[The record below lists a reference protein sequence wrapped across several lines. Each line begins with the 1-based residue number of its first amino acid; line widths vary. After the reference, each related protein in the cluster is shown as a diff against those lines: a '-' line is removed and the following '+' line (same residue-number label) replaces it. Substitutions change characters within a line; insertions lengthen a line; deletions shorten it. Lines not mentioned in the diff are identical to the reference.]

1 MSTNRSLPRTPL
13 ALAVLSLLF
22 ERPMHPYEM
31 KAKMQER
38 GHDRVIRVR
47 GASVYDTVE
56 RLHRLGFIEPQE
68 TSREGRRPERTV
80 YALTEAGADEL
91 KSWMR
96 ELVGRPV
103 WDYPQ
108 FGAALAFMMVLQS
121 QQEAISLLR
130 GRALALEAEIAFG
143 ESLLR
148 GSVEH
153 EVPRIFLI
161 EEEYGLTIRRAELQF
176 VRGLIRDLE
185 EGGLWPDEATLKAI
199 AEWERQRGG
208 GDLA

>member
-1 MSTNRSLPRTPL
+1 MSTNRALPRTSL
-13 ALAVLSLLF
+13 ALAVLTLLM

-47 GASVYDTVE
+47 GASIYDTVE

-80 YALTEAGADEL
+80 YSLTEAGADEL
-91 KSWMR
+91 RSWMR

-108 FGAALAFMMVLQS
+108 FGAALAFLLVLQDK
-121 QQEAISLLR
+121 QEVIGLLE
-130 GRALALEAEIAFG
+130 GRVMALEAEIAFG

-148 GSVEH
+148 GTLEH
-153 EVPRIFLI
+153 GLLRIFLI
-161 EEEYGLTIRRAELQF
+161 EEEYALTIRRAELEF
-176 VRGLIRDLE
+176 VRGLIDELAHGE
-185 EGGLWPDEATLKAI
+185 LWPDRAALEALV
-199 AEWERQRGG
+199 EREKQRGG
-208 GDLA
+208 AALE

>member
-1 MSTNRSLPRTPL
+1 M
-13 ALAVLSLLF
+13 

-56 RLHRLGFIEPQE
+56 RLERLGFVQAQE

-80 YALTEAGADEL
+80 YSLTEAGADEL

-96 ELVGRPV
+96 EMVGRPV

-108 FGAALAFMMVLQS
+108 FGAALAFLMNLQDK
-121 QQEAISLLR
+121 EEVVGLLTAR
-130 GRALALEAEIAFG
+130 VMALEAEIAFSD
-143 ESLLR
+143 SLLR
-148 GSVEH
+148 GSVGH
-153 EVPRIFLI
+153 DVPRIFLI
-161 EEEYGLTIRRAELQF
+161 EEEYRLAIRRAELEF
-176 VRGLIRDLE
+176 VRGMTRDLE
-185 EGGLWPDEATLKAI
+185 AGELWPDQAVLEAL
-199 AEWERQRGG
+199 AERERQRGG
-208 GDLA
+208 GELE